1 MLFIWTYGVSL
12 LLTKSGQEKMSSTLV
27 IELADGQDQK
37 SYDVNLAGPNVQWE
51 IKGATGG
58 YTIDNFIVN
67 RGDSN
72 NYILRPFEV
81 PCSQP
86 CTELWIG
93 SVIFAV
99 LSIFMF
105 VWICSYLKAMKE
117 IEIFDP
123 SKRTPKRA
131 TTYYAE
137 TIDVDALKKQQD
149 SFDPIRKE
157 LLEAGA
163 SPEL

>member
-1 MLFIWTYGVSL
+1 
-12 LLTKSGQEKMSSTLV
+12 MSSTLV
-27 IELADGQDQK
+27 IELAEGQDLK
-37 SYDVNLAGPNVQWE
+37 SYDVNLAGPNIQWE

-58 YTIDNFIVN
+58 YTIDNFILN
-67 RGDSN
+67 RGDAN
-72 NYILRPFEV
+72 NYILRPFDV
-81 PCSQP
+81 PCNQP

-93 SVIFAV
+93 SVVFAV

-117 IEIFDP
+117 IEIFDS
-123 SKRTPKRA
+123 SKMVPKRA
-131 TTYYAE
+131 TTYYA
-137 TIDVDALKKQQD
+137 DVVDMNKLKRERE